1 MPGAPF
7 GGSRFPRVDF
17 DPLPEQRRAIEA
29 PLGPVLVVAGP
40 GAGKT
45 FCLIGRV
52 HHLIT
57 ALGFD
62 PARICAVTFT
72 NRAAEEIAVRLR
84 DKLGERADAVT
95 RGTIHALCLT
105 ILREHAEAA
114 GLPRGFGIADEPYQS
129 AILGRLRVHPD
140 RRGGVLNRFGR
151 HRLSEYRLTPDEAKL
166 YREYA
171 SYLAR
176 RHMVDFDDLISRT
189 AGLLRE
195 RSDVAD
201 ALASRWDYL
210 LVDEFQDVNAPQYE
224 ILKRL
229 AAPRDNFFAVGDDEQ
244 SIFSWTGATPQ
255 VLERFRR
262 DYGIE
267 RPIVLD
273 KNCRSSHQIF
283 ETARRVLARN
293 PRLFE
298 KQLSAERQSEHE
310 VRAVAFRDED
320 AEATWLLE
328 DIVADRAKAGLDW
341 GDYAILYRRHRVGQ
355 YLEGR
360 LLRAGIPCRLA
371 RGRALIEDDV
381 IRYVITGL
389 RVVRNPDD
397 PVALEAFAR
406 AVLSEHFLQEVMAAT
421 SPPGGTEGEFLTA
434 VRALARRR
442 PAHDPDTKKL
452 WRFVYQVENLR
463 ALARS
468 RHSVAALV
476 DEILSQSIGPYRNV
490 LEERHDEL
498 TDPAD
503 LPDAVRLAERLRK
516 AIAGERT
523 IVIEPQGG
531 LEIALRGMLVAA
543 GVRQVA
549 SSKPLKPPPQA
560 SPGPLE
566 PPPQASPGPL
576 KPRGTLKDSLGPS
589 GPSVAAPEPSQPASG
604 TLKPR
609 GMAPGLTHPGE
620 TLRQAD
626 GGAYGLALTL
636 FKALQL
642 LHAGEVT
649 RLERYVTFD
658 FETTDA
664 DVATCGVVEIGAA
677 RVVRGEIVDRFHTLV
692 NPFRPIAPGAS
703 KVHGYTDADVQS
715 APPFSD
721 VWPEFRAFVGD
732 DILIAH
738 NGQHFDVPVLRRLA
752 AGRDGVESLVFY
764 DTLPLVRSLS
774 RDSAR
779 QEDIAARFGIDVG
792 RAHHALDDA
801 VTLAQVYRVLE
812 KQRVV
817 RARKAVLVNLL
828 DYLGLAMALEGERG
842 MERGEWDMLFERTRY
857 YTLGRYSDALEFYE
871 TERERTGAAAP
882 PVEELIERLGGRAL
896 MARLAAEPDP
906 AQRYPAA
913 LARLRALMDGDPSPP
928 GPLSPTGRG
937 GTFEESIDRLLERVA
952 LSTSEGIDVAPDR
965 VNLLTLH
972 STKGLEFSRVY
983 VVGVEDYE
991 LPGWRATVDKI
1002 QDEIE
1007 EARRLLYVGMTRA
1020 RDRLVLTRVE
1030 QRFGRDAGGSGF
1042 LEEMGLTP

>member
-1 MPGAPF
+1 MRG
-7 GGSRFPRVDF
+7 DF
-17 DPLPEQRRAIEA
+17 DPLPQQRLAIEA

-45 FCLIGRV
+45 ACLIGRIDYLV
-52 HHLIT
+52 T
-57 ALGFD
+57 KLGFD

-72 NRAAEEIAVRLR
+72 NKAAEEIAARLR
-84 DKLGERADAVT
+84 YDVT
-95 RGTIHALCLT
+95 RGTIHALCLA
-105 ILREHAEAA
+105 ILREYAESA
-114 GLPRGFGIADEPYQS
+114 GLPRGFGVADEHYQH
-129 AILGRLRVHPD
+129 AVLARLRVHAD
-140 RRGGVLNRFGR
+140 RRSGVLNRFGR
-151 HRLSEYRLTPDEAKL
+151 HRLQEYRLTSDEASL

-176 RHMVDFDDLISRT
+176 RHMLDFDDLIMKT
-189 AGLLRE
+189 AALLKD
-195 RSDVAD
+195 RSAVAD
-201 ALASRWDYL
+201 TLAGRWDYL

-229 AAPRDNFFAVGDDEQ
+229 AQPRDNFFAVGDDEQ

-283 ETARRVLARN
+283 EMARRVLARN

-310 VRAVAFRDED
+310 VRAVAFRDEEV
-320 AEATWLLE
+320 EATWLLE
-328 DIVADRAKAGLDW
+328 DLVADRAVAGLHW
-341 GDYAILYRRHRVGQ
+341 GDYAILYRKHVVGQ

-371 RGRALIEDDV
+371 RGRSLIEDDV

-389 RVVRNPDD
+389 RVVRSPDD
-397 PVALEAFAR
+397 PVALEAFSR
-406 AVLSEHFLQEVMAAT
+406 AVLSEHFLQEVTAAID
-421 SPPGGTEGEFLTA
+421 GDFLEG

-442 PAHDPDTKKL
+442 AAHDPDTKKL

-498 TDPAD
+498 TDPAE
-503 LPDAVRLAERLRK
+503 LPDAVKLAERLRG
-516 AIAGERT
+516 AIEGERP
-523 IVIEPQGG
+523 IVIEAQGG
-531 LEIALRGMLVAA
+531 LEIALRGMLIAA
-543 GVRQVA
+543 GVRNVP
-549 SSKPLKPPPQA
+549 SS
-560 SPGPLE
+560 
-566 PPPQASPGPL
+566 
-576 KPRGTLKDSLGPS
+576 RG
-589 GPSVAAPEPSQPASG
+589 AAPGSAEVV
-604 TLKPR
+604 TR
-609 GMAPGLTHPGE
+609 
-620 TLRQAD
+620 AD
-626 GGAYGLALTL
+626 GGEYGLALTL

-642 LHAGEVT
+642 LHAGEST
-649 RLERYVTFD
+649 GLQRYVTFD
-658 FETTDA
+658 FETTDT

-677 RVVRGEIVDRFHTLV
+677 RVVNGAIVERFHTLV
-692 NPFRPIAPGAS
+692 NPYQPISPGAT
-703 KVHGYTDADVQS
+703 KVHGYTDADVVP
-715 APPFSD
+715 APQFAA
-721 VWPEFRAFVGD
+721 VWPQFRAFVGD

-738 NGQHFDVPVLRRLA
+738 NGQSFDIPVLRRLA
-752 AGRDGVESLVFY
+752 EGRAGVETLVFY

-801 VTLAQVYRVLE
+801 VTLAQVYRELE

-817 RARKAVLVNLL
+817 RARKAVLVNAL
-828 DYLGLAMALEGERG
+828 DYLGLGLAIEGGKGNAER
-842 MERGEWDMLFERTRY
+842 DMLFERAKY

-871 TERERTGAAAP
+871 TERERTGANAP
-882 PVEELIERLGGRAL
+882 PAEELIELLGGPGLRAK
-896 MARLAAEPDP
+896 LAAEPDP

-913 LARLRALMDGDPSPP
+913 LARLHALMDGDPDVTVAE
-928 GPLSPTGRG
+928 G
-937 GTFEESIDRLLERVA
+937 IDRLLERVA
-952 LSTSEGIDVAPDR
+952 LSTSDGVQAATDR

-991 LPGWRATVDKI
+991 LPGYRASKDSLK
-1002 QDEIE
+1002 DETE

-1042 LEEMGLTP
+1042 LEEMALEVERSN